1 MPPRPPAANDDAA
14 TAAAAAADS
23 VLDTA
28 DGLRRL
34 MGARPL
40 YLQLLRRFSGDYA
53 DAAARLRQSLDAG
66 QTDAAGRLAH
76 TLKGAAGLIGAG
88 QVCALAAAIDTAL
101 RKRRHHRANGG
112 SGGSSGNS
120 SGGGGGGDGNGGG
133 GNGDGNGGGGG
144 GGGGGGNGDGSC
156 SDVPAAAALPA
167 AEAWG
172 ALDGLERALGRLF
185 ERIEQ
190 VGRIERLAAQPVT
203 AAAKP
208 TAVTAV
214 VMATGAMTA
223 ENAATAVAA
232 IPATQLCAQLA
243 QLLRDGDGAVIDLL
257 EEAAAQLAAHLG
269 EPAWHRLDAAAQR
282 FDFETALA
290 VLTAGDGNCNGNGN
304 GNGAGA
310 GDGGAP
316 LSG

>member
-14 TAAAAAADS
+14 TAAAADPAADS

-40 YLQLLRRFSGDYA
+40 YHQLLRRFTGDYA

-101 RKRRHHRANGG
+101 RGGRHHRANAGSGGNSGGG
-112 SGGSSGNS
+112 SGNGGGGGGNS
-120 SGGGGGGDGNGGG
+120 SGGGGN
-133 GNGDGNGGGGG
+133 
-144 GGGGGGNGDGSC
+144 GGNGDGSC
-156 SDVPAAAALPA
+156 RDVPAAAALPA
-167 AEAWG
+167 AEAWD

-203 AAAKP
+203 AADNP
-208 TAVTAV
+208 TAVAAV
-214 VMATGAMTA
+214 AVATGAVTA
-223 ENAATAVAA
+223 EIAATAVVA
-232 IPATQLCAQLA
+232 IPATRLCAQLA
-243 QLLRDGDGAVIDLL
+243 QLLRDGDGAAIDLL
-257 EEAAAQLAAHLG
+257 EGAAAQLAAHLG
-269 EPAWHRLDAAAQR
+269 EPAWRRLEAAAQR

-290 VLTAGDGNCNGNGN
+290 VLAAGDGDGDGD
-304 GNGAGA
+304 